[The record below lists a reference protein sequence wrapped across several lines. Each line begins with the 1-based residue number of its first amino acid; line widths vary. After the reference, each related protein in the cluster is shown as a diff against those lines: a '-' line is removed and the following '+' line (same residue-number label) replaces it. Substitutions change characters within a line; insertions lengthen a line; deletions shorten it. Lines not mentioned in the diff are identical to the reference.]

1 MSSDSMGYMGRAL
14 ELALQGPIS
23 DNPRVGA
30 VIVRDGVIVGEGF
43 HHGAGTPHAEV
54 MAITQAGPLALG
66 GHIYVTLEP
75 CCHHGRTGPCTTA
88 ILDAGLTSVTYA
100 QADPTEEAGGG
111 GTQLVD
117 SGVAVV
123 GGILSD
129 RAHHVNRAWT
139 HWVTTG
145 KPWVTWK
152 FAQTLDARVA
162 AAVGERTQISGPTSH
177 QSTHQLR
184 ADVDAIVVG
193 MNTIRIDDPVLTAR
207 DQAGAL
213 RERQPVRVVVGNS
226 EIPSDAQV
234 LTSPG
239 GELVHYRKAEANEI
253 LADLAGRGVRHVL
266 LEGGPTLARAFLT
279 ERAVN
284 EVMTVIAPRT
294 FGSGPA
300 PVAGQLPSGITAEQ
314 VRWDILGNDLVLS
327 AYVAYR

>member
-1 MSSDSMGYMGRAL
+1 MHGW
-14 ELALQGPIS
+14 LQP
-23 DNPRVGA
+23 
-30 VIVRDGVIVGEGF
+30 
-43 HHGAGTPHAEV
+43 
-54 MAITQAGPLALG
+54 
-66 GHIYVTLEP
+66 
-75 CCHHGRTGPCTTA
+75 
-88 ILDAGLTSVTYA
+88 
-100 QADPTEEAGGG
+100 
-111 GTQLVD
+111 
-117 SGVAVV
+117 
-123 GGILSD
+123 
-129 RAHHVNRAWT
+129 
-139 HWVTTG
+139 
-145 KPWVTWK
+145 
-152 FAQTLDARVA
+152 
-162 AAVGERTQISGPTSH
+162 VGERTQISGPTSH

-239 GELVHYRKAEANEI
+239 GELVHLTEKLRRIVKFWLY
-253 LADLAGRGVRHVL
+253 LAGRGVRHVL